1 MRIISGLAGG
11 ISLNVPKGEVRPT
24 TDRVRE
30 ALFSI
35 LLPLVERADV
45 LDLFTGSGAFGLEA
59 LSRGAA
65 TARMVDASKASCA
78 TAKANMVKTGLK
90 GGMVV
95 QGDAVQFVK
104 RELLSGRKFD
114 IVFAD
119 PPYCKGPTNRDF
131 IIELAQAGVA
141 GLLKEGGGFVA
152 EVQEGWGTG
161 GAGAAELTGLSL
173 TDTRRYGKNMLLFY
187 QLPEEE

>member
-11 ISLNVPKGEVRPT
+11 IALSVPKGEVRPT

-35 LLPLVERADV
+35 LQPLVDGADV

-65 TARMVDASKASCA
+65 TARMVDASKASCS
-78 TAKANMVKTGLK
+78 TAKANMAKAGLK
-90 GGMVV
+90 GGMIA

-104 RELLSGRKFD
+104 RELLSGRKYD

-119 PPYCKGPTNRDF
+119 PPYCKGPLDRDF
-131 IIELAQAGVA
+131 VLELAEVGVA
-141 GLLKEGGGFVA
+141 GLLNEGGVFIA

-161 GAGAAELTGLSL
+161 REGAAELNGRPL
-173 TDTRRYGKNMLLFY
+173 TVTRRYGKNMLLFY
-187 QLPEEE
+187 QLPEE

>member
-1 MRIISGLAGG
+1 MRIISGIAGG
-11 ISLNVPKGEVRPT
+11 IALSVPKGEVRPT

-35 LLPLVERADV
+35 LQPLVDGADV

-65 TARMVDASKASCA
+65 TARMVDASKASCS
-78 TAKANMVKTGLK
+78 TAKANMAKAGLK
-90 GGMVV
+90 GGMIA

-104 RELLSGRKFD
+104 RELLSGRKYD

-119 PPYCKGPTNRDF
+119 PPYCKGPLDRDF
-131 IIELAQAGVA
+131 VLELAEVGVA
-141 GLLKEGGGFVA
+141 GLLNEGGVFIA

-161 GAGAAELTGLSL
+161 REGAAELNGLTL

-187 QLPEEE
+187 QLPEE